1 MDERSFF
8 KIAKALSDPR
18 RFNVLQEIS
27 GRDEISCG
35 GIAELFPISQ
45 ATVSHHLKV
54 LTEADLVEVRRE
66 GPHGDFS
73 ARLDVLSECCREVKK
88 RQQIMSII
96 EGIFLT
102 L

>member
-45 ATVSHHLKV
+45 VTVSHHLKV

-66 GPHGDFS
+66 GQHGYFS
-73 ARLDVLSECCREVKK
+73 ARLDVLSEYCREVKK
-88 RQQIMSII
+88 RLQILSII
-96 EGIFLT
+96 
-102 L
+102 